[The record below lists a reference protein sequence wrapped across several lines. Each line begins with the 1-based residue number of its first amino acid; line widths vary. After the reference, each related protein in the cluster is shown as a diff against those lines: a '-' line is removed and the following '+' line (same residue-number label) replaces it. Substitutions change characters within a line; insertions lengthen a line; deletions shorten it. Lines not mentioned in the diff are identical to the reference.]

1 MRAFRLMLAALA
13 SVLLL
18 AAMGAA
24 VASPSGHNAPGAPV
38 TLKAKLLGSNEKPGP
53 GDPDGT
59 GKATVVIDPA
69 TGQVCFKISSKNLT
83 LPSTNAHI
91 LEAPKGMPGPV
102 VVQLAGPD
110 GSGKSNGCLPTSN
123 AQAQEIV
130 DNPAGFYVNVHTT
143 DFPAGAIRGQL
154 HP

>member
-1 MRAFRLMLAALA
+1 MRGFRLLLAVLAASLF
-13 SVLLL
+13 L
-18 AAMGAA
+18 AAMGVAM
-24 VASPSGHNAPGAPV
+24 ASPSKSNAPGAPV
-38 TLKAKLLGSNEKPGP
+38 VLKAKLIGSNEVPGP

-59 GKATVVIDPA
+59 GKGSVTIDPV
-69 TGQVCFKISSKNLT
+69 TGQVCFKFSVKNLT

-91 LEAPKGMPGPV
+91 HEAPKGVQGPV

-110 GSGKSNGCLPTSN
+110 ASGISKGCLPTTP

-130 DNPAGFYVNVHTT
+130 DNPAGFYLNVHTT
-143 DFPAGAIRGQL
+143 DFPGGAIRGQL